1 MAGASPTKLSTL
13 FADRAEYAKTMGWI
27 WVDSQEPPTGAPW
40 ETAPH
45 SSGGKAASGYP
56 PAEESTTLKHSGTG
70 SVKYQGNLWHKCLLL
85 LLTVMRKRV
94 MALRE
99 VMGSRGKQDGEQDPS
114 SVVQG
119 KRCKGGDKGSRG
131 ALLGSGQMR
140 VLCSL
145 RQSSTGA

>member
-13 FADRAEYAKTMGWI
+13 FADSAEYAKTMGWI

-40 ETAPH
+40 ETAPR

-85 LLTVMRKRV
+85 LLTLMRKRV

-99 VMGSRGKQDGEQDPS
+99 VMGSRGEQDPS

-119 KRCKGGDKGSRG
+119 KRYKGRDKGSRG

-140 VLCSL
+140 RVLCSL